1 VPKPPTLHLLSGIP
15 GCGKTRFAASLA
27 ARGRCVALSHDEWMV
42 GLLGPQPGS
51 EEFQRFAAP
60 VHELLWR
67 QAEKIVRAGCDVVLD
82 FGFWTR
88 AERDA
93 ARARVQA
100 MGGEA
105 RFYAFE
111 CTAEQAWQRIELR
124 NADPAQASIH
134 ISEATFH
141 LLVAKIESP
150 LPDETFILVP
160 NDSISPDLRS

>member
-1 VPKPPTLHLLSGIP
+1 MSDPPTVHLLSGIP
-15 GCGKTRFAASLA
+15 GCGKTRFASGLA
-27 ARGRCVALSHDEWMV
+27 ARGRCVALSHDEWIV

-60 VHELLWR
+60 IHELLWC

-100 MGGEA
+100 MGGQA

-111 CTAEQAWQRIELR
+111 CTAEQAWQRVSRR
-124 NADPAQASIH
+124 NADPAQAAIH

-141 LLVAKIESP
+141 FLLAKIEP
-150 LPDETFILVP
+150 PMPDEQFIRVP
-160 NDSISPDLRS
+160 NDSINPNLRS